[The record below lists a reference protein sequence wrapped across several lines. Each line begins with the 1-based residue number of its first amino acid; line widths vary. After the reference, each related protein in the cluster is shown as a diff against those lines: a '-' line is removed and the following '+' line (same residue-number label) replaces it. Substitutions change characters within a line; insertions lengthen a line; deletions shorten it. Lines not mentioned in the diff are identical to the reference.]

1 MGTLK
6 KANMLFLTKEATNK
20 DQKLKMEMLMSTT
33 DDKKILRLYGTKIAS
48 FQIKRE
54 SLLFLKTTFL
64 KIALSTLATLS

>member
-1 MGTLK
+1 
-6 KANMLFLTKEATNK
+6 
-20 DQKLKMEMLMSTT
+20 MSTT

-64 KIALSTLATLS
+64 KIALSTLAKLS